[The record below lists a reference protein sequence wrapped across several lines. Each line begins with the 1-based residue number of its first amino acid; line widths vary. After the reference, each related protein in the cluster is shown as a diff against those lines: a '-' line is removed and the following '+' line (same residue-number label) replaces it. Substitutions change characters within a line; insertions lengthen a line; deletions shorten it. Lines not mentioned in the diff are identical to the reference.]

1 MSDLVLAVLAVACCV
16 YAMSATA
23 KLRGAAAFRSFEA
36 GLSETGLI
44 PRALLGSAA
53 ALLAGCEALVAVS
66 AAAAAAL
73 TVAGASGAAP
83 VTVAALALAVVL
95 TGVLAAGV
103 AVIVRRGTRA
113 RCACFGS
120 AAERTLGRPQLAR
133 NLVLLAALV
142 VGLIGAAVIGPG
154 QPAAAG
160 AVVAV
165 LAGAVAGALLIR
177 SDDLIALF
185 APMSSD
191 SPR

>member
-1 MSDLVLAVLAVACCV
+1 MTDLVLAVLALACCV
-16 YAMSATA
+16 YLTSATA
-23 KLRGAAAFRSFEA
+23 KLRGAAAFRLFEA
-36 GLSETGLI
+36 GLEETGLI
-44 PRALLGSAA
+44 PRALLEPAA

-73 TVAGASGAAP
+73 TAVGATGARA
-83 VTVAALALAVVL
+83 VSVAALVLAVAL

-120 AAERTLGRPQLAR
+120 AAERILGRPQLAR
-133 NLVLLAALV
+133 NLVLLAALIV
-142 VGLIGAAVIGPG
+142 ALIGAALGPR

-191 SPR
+191 ASR